1 MLATCPYPEPARS
14 SPYPPHPTSWRS
26 ILILSSHLRLGL
38 LSGLLPSGF
47 PTKTLFTP
55 FLSPCALHAL
65 PISFFSILSPGQYL
79 VRSRNH
85 WIPHVVFESEAT
97 NPFKFVLRYFSRNRV
112 QTRGQ
117 MQVNTVPETAGSVG
131 SGLNLVAL
139 FHGLW
144 DELDRVDS
152 LHSLIL
158 KTQWYLQYT
167 VLTCYLQTAHAF
179 ISMVH
184 VDRQAW
190 IEYTLEHTCQGVLW
204 GACGL
209 ERRLWAHLRVQI

>member
-1 MLATCPYPEPARS
+1 
-14 SPYPPHPTSWRS
+14 
-26 ILILSSHLRLGL
+26 
-38 LSGLLPSGF
+38 
-47 PTKTLFTP
+47 
-55 FLSPCALHAL
+55 
-65 PISFFSILSPGQYL
+65 
-79 VRSRNH
+79 
-85 WIPHVVFESEAT
+85 
-97 NPFKFVLRYFSRNRV
+97 
-112 QTRGQ
+112 

-179 ISMVH
+179 ISLVH
-184 VDRQAW
+184 VDR
-190 IEYTLEHTCQGVLW
+190 T
-204 GACGL
+204 GL
-209 ERRLWAHLRVQI
+209 N